1 MNIIK
6 TTSEL
11 SQFCDFAYNFDY
23 ITVDTEF
30 LRERTYYPKLC
41 LIQLAI
47 PGDQENSA
55 VLIDPLEENLDL
67 SPLYKLFLGS
77 DIVKVFHAAR
87 QDLEIFFHDQNIIP
101 SPLFDTQLAAM
112 VCGFGEQVGYET
124 LVRSICKV
132 NLDKSSRFTDWS
144 LRPLSNNQQQYALAD
159 VTHLRQIYEY
169 LKEQLKRNQRETWL
183 EEELNILK
191 NPETYITRP
200 NEAWRRIKSRSN
212 SSKFLAIVARLAE
225 FREAYAQKN
234 NIPRN
239 RVLKDDALMEL
250 ASLKPK
256 SFDDLSRS
264 RLLLRDARK
273 GKIAKG
279 ILDSIKAAEDL
290 KFEQV
295 NYVTKVPKSLNGNS
309 ALSDMLRVLLK
320 AKSEQLG
327 VAAKLIANSS
337 DLDSIASGE
346 RTVPALSGWRH
357 QIFGRE
363 ALELCDGKVG
373 LVLQGKNI
381 TTIKIEFKAST
392 RK

>member
-11 SQFCDFAYNFDY
+11 SQFCDYAYNFDY

-55 VLIDPLEENLDL
+55 VLIDPLERNLDL
-67 SPLYKLFLGS
+67 SPLYKIFLDP

-87 QDLEIFFHDQNIIP
+87 QDLEIFFHDKDIIP

-144 LRPLSNNQQQYALAD
+144 LRPLSNKQQQYALAD

-169 LKEQLKRNQRETWL
+169 LKEQLKRNERETWL

-200 NEAWRRIKSRSN
+200 KEAWRRIKSRSN
-212 SSKFLAIVARLAE
+212 SSKFLGIVARLAE
-225 FREAYAQKN
+225 FRETYAQRN

-279 ILDSIKAAEDL
+279 ILDSIQAAEDL

-295 NYVTKVPKSLNGNS
+295 NYATKVPKSLNVNS

-320 AKSEQLG
+320 AKSEELG

-381 TTIKIEFKAST
+381 KTIKI
-392 RK
+392 

>member
-11 SQFCDFAYNFDY
+11 SQFCDYAYNFDY

-47 PGDQENSA
+47 PGDQESSA
-55 VLIDPLEENLDL
+55 VLIDPLERNLDL
-67 SPLYKLFLGS
+67 SPLYKIFLDP

-87 QDLEIFFHDQNIIP
+87 QDLEIFFHDKNIIP

-144 LRPLSNNQQQYALAD
+144 LRPLSNKQQQYALAD

-169 LKEQLKRNQRETWL
+169 LKEQLKRNERETWL

-212 SSKFLAIVARLAE
+212 SSKFLGIVARLAE
-225 FREAYAQKN
+225 FRETYAQKN

-295 NYVTKVPKSLNGNS
+295 NYATKVPKSLNVNS

-320 AKSEQLG
+320 AKSEELG

-381 TTIKIEFKAST
+381 TTIKI
-392 RK
+392 

>member
-1 MNIIK
+1 MNIIR

-11 SQFCDFAYNFDY
+11 SQFCQYANNFDY

-55 VLIDPLEENLDL
+55 VLIDPLEGNLDL
-67 SPLYKLFLGS
+67 SPLYKLFLDS

-225 FREAYAQKN
+225 FRETYAQKN

-320 AKSEQLG
+320 AKSEELG

-337 DLDSIASGE
+337 DLDRIASGE

-381 TTIKIEFKAST
+381 TTIKI
-392 RK
+392 

>member
-11 SQFCDFAYNFDY
+11 SQFCDYAYNFDY

-30 LRERTYYPKLC
+30 LRERTYYSKLC

-55 VLIDPLEENLDL
+55 VLIDPLEGNLDL
-67 SPLYKLFLGS
+67 SPLYKIFLDS

-87 QDLEIFFHDQNIIP
+87 QDLEIFFHDKNIIP

-169 LKEQLKRNQRETWL
+169 LKEQLKRNGRETWL

-225 FREAYAQKN
+225 FRETYAQKN

-256 SFDDLSRS
+256 SFDDLNRS

-279 ILDSIKAAEDL
+279 ILDSVKAAEDL

-295 NYVTKVPKSLNGNS
+295 NYATKVPKSLNGNS
-309 ALSDMLRVLLK
+309 ALSDLLRVLLK
-320 AKSEQLG
+320 AKSEELG

-381 TTIKIEFKAST
+381 TTIKI
-392 RK
+392 

>member
-11 SQFCDFAYNFDY
+11 SQFCDYAYNFDY

-55 VLIDPLEENLDL
+55 VLIDPLERNLDL
-67 SPLYKLFLGS
+67 SPLYKIFLDP

-87 QDLEIFFHDQNIIP
+87 QDLEIFFHDKNIIP

-144 LRPLSNNQQQYALAD
+144 LRPLSNKQQQYALAD

-169 LKEQLKRNQRETWL
+169 LKEQLKRNERETWL

-212 SSKFLAIVARLAE
+212 SSKFLGIVARLAE
-225 FREAYAQKN
+225 FRETYAQRN

-295 NYVTKVPKSLNGNS
+295 NYPTKVPKSLNVNS

-320 AKSEQLG
+320 AKSEELG
-327 VAAKLIANSS
+327 VLSLIH
-337 DLDSIASGE
+337 I
-346 RTVPALSGWRH
+346 
-357 QIFGRE
+357 
-363 ALELCDGKVG
+363 
-373 LVLQGKNI
+373 
-381 TTIKIEFKAST
+381 
-392 RK
+392 

>member
-11 SQFCDFAYNFDY
+11 SQFCDYAYNFDY

-41 LIQLAI
+41 LIQIAI

-55 VLIDPLEENLDL
+55 VLIDPLEGNLDL
-67 SPLYKLFLGS
+67 SPLYKIFLDS
-77 DIVKVFHAAR
+77 NIVKVFHAAR
-87 QDLEIFFHDQNIIP
+87 QDLEIFFHDKNIIP

-169 LKEQLKRNQRETWL
+169 LKEQLKRNGRETWL

-212 SSKFLAIVARLAE
+212 SSKFLGIVARLAE
-225 FREAYAQKN
+225 FRETYAQKN

-256 SFDDLSRS
+256 SFDDLNRS

-279 ILDSIKAAEDL
+279 ILDSVKAAEDL

-295 NYVTKVPKSLNGNS
+295 NYATKVPKSLNGNS
-309 ALSDMLRVLLK
+309 ALSDLLRVLLK
-320 AKSEQLG
+320 AKSEELG

-381 TTIKIEFKAST
+381 TTIKI
-392 RK
+392 

>member
-11 SQFCDFAYNFDY
+11 SQFCDYAYNFDY

-41 LIQLAI
+41 LIQIAI

-55 VLIDPLEENLDL
+55 VLIDPLEGNLDL
-67 SPLYKLFLGS
+67 SPLYKIFLES
-77 DIVKVFHAAR
+77 NIVKVFHAAR
-87 QDLEIFFHDQNIIP
+87 QYLEIFFHDKNIIP

-169 LKEQLKRNQRETWL
+169 LKEQLKRNGRETWL

-212 SSKFLAIVARLAE
+212 SSKFLGIVARLAE
-225 FREAYAQKN
+225 FRETYAQKN

-256 SFDDLSRS
+256 SFDDLNRS

-279 ILDSIKAAEDL
+279 ILDSVKAAEDL

-295 NYVTKVPKSLNGNS
+295 DYATKVPKSLNGNS
-309 ALSDMLRVLLK
+309 ALSDLLRVLLK
-320 AKSEQLG
+320 AKSEELG

-381 TTIKIEFKAST
+381 TTIKI
-392 RK
+392 

>member
-11 SQFCDFAYNFDY
+11 SQFCDYAYNFDY

-41 LIQLAI
+41 LIQIAI
-47 PGDQENSA
+47 PGDRENSA
-55 VLIDPLEENLDL
+55 VLIDPLEGNLDL
-67 SPLYKLFLGS
+67 SPLYKIFLDS
-77 DIVKVFHAAR
+77 NIVKVFHAAR
-87 QDLEIFFHDQNIIP
+87 QDLEIFFHDKNIIP

-169 LKEQLKRNQRETWL
+169 LKEQLKRNERETWL

-225 FREAYAQKN
+225 FRETYAQKN

-256 SFDDLSRS
+256 SFDDLNRS

-279 ILDSIKAAEDL
+279 ILDSVKAAEDL

-295 NYVTKVPKSLNGNS
+295 DYATKVPKSLNGNS

-320 AKSEQLG
+320 AKSEELG

-381 TTIKIEFKAST
+381 TTIKI
-392 RK
+392 

>member
-55 VLIDPLEENLDL
+55 VLIDPLEGNLDL
-67 SPLYKLFLGS
+67 SPLYKLFLDS

-225 FREAYAQKN
+225 FRETYAQKN

-320 AKSEQLG
+320 AKSEELG

-381 TTIKIEFKAST
+381 RTIKI
-392 RK
+392 

>member
-11 SQFCDFAYNFDY
+11 SQFCRYAYNFDY

-55 VLIDPLEENLDL
+55 VLVDPLEGNLDL
-67 SPLYKLFLGS
+67 SPLYKIFLDS

-87 QDLEIFFHDQNIIP
+87 QDLEIFFHDKNIIP

-169 LKEQLKRNQRETWL
+169 LKEQLKRNERETWL

-225 FREAYAQKN
+225 FRETYAQKN

-320 AKSEQLG
+320 AKSEELG

-381 TTIKIEFKAST
+381 RTIKI
-392 RK
+392 

>member
-11 SQFCDFAYNFDY
+11 SQFCQYANNFDY

-47 PGDQENSA
+47 PSDQDNSA
-55 VLIDPLEENLDL
+55 VLIDPLEGHLDL
-67 SPLYKLFLGS
+67 SPLYELFLNT

-87 QDLEIFFHDQNIIP
+87 QDLEIFFHDKNIIP
-101 SPLFDTQLAAM
+101 NPIFDTQLAAM

-169 LKEQLKRNQRETWL
+169 LKEQLKRNERETWL
-183 EEELNILK
+183 EEELNTLK

-200 NEAWRRIKSRSN
+200 NEAWKRIKSRSS
-212 SSKFLAIVARLAE
+212 SSKFLGIVARLAE
-225 FREAYAQKN
+225 FRETYAQKN

-239 RVLKDDALMEL
+239 RVLKDDALVEL

-320 AKSEQLG
+320 AKSEELG

-337 DLDSIASGE
+337 DLDSLASGE

-357 QIFGRE
+357 KVFGRE

-381 TTIKIEFKAST
+381 TTIKI
-392 RK
+392 

>member
-47 PGDQENSA
+47 PGDQENRA
-55 VLIDPLEENLDL
+55 VLIDPLEGNLDL
-67 SPLYKLFLGS
+67 SPLYKLFLDS

-200 NEAWRRIKSRSN
+200 NEAWRRIKTRSN

-225 FREAYAQKN
+225 FRETYAQKN

-320 AKSEQLG
+320 AKSEELG

-381 TTIKIEFKAST
+381 TTIKI
-392 RK
+392 

>member
-11 SQFCDFAYNFDY
+11 SQFCDYAYNFDY

-55 VLIDPLEENLDL
+55 VLIDPLERNLDL
-67 SPLYKLFLGS
+67 SPLYKIFLDP

-169 LKEQLKRNQRETWL
+169 LKEQLKRNERETWL

-200 NEAWRRIKSRSN
+200 NEAWRRIKTRSN

-225 FREAYAQKN
+225 FRETYAQKN

-295 NYVTKVPKSLNGNS
+295 NYATKVPKSLNVNS

-320 AKSEQLG
+320 AKSEELG
-327 VAAKLIANSS
+327 VAAKLIASSS

-381 TTIKIEFKAST
+381 TTIKI
-392 RK
+392 

>member
-1 MNIIK
+1 MKIIK
-6 TTSEL
+6 TTLEL
-11 SQFCDFAYNFDY
+11 SQFCDYAYNFDY

-55 VLIDPLEENLDL
+55 VLIDPLEGNLDL
-67 SPLYKLFLGS
+67 SPLYKIFLDS

-87 QDLEIFFHDQNIIP
+87 QDLEIFFQDKNIIP

-169 LKEQLKRNQRETWL
+169 LKEQLKRNERETWL

-212 SSKFLAIVARLAE
+212 SSKFLGVVARLAE
-225 FREAYAQKN
+225 FRETYAQKN

-320 AKSEQLG
+320 AKAEELG

-357 QIFGRE
+357 QVFGRE

-373 LVLQGKNI
+373 LVLKGKNI
-381 TTIKIEFKAST
+381 TTIKI
-392 RK
+392 

>member
-11 SQFCDFAYNFDY
+11 SQFCDYAYNFDY

-41 LIQLAI
+41 LIQIAI
-47 PGDQENSA
+47 PGDRENSA
-55 VLIDPLEENLDL
+55 VLIDPLEGNLDL
-67 SPLYKLFLGS
+67 SPLYKIFLDS
-77 DIVKVFHAAR
+77 NIVKVFHAAR
-87 QDLEIFFHDQNIIP
+87 QDLEIFFHDKNIIP

-144 LRPLSNNQQQYALAD
+144 LRPLSKNQQQYALAD

-169 LKEQLKRNQRETWL
+169 LKEQLKRNGRETWL

-212 SSKFLAIVARLAE
+212 SSKFLGIVARLAE
-225 FREAYAQKN
+225 FRETYAQKN

-256 SFDDLSRS
+256 SFDDLNRS

-279 ILDSIKAAEDL
+279 ILDSVKAAEDL

-295 NYVTKVPKSLNGNS
+295 DYATKVPKSLNGNS
-309 ALSDMLRVLLK
+309 ALSDLLRVLLK
-320 AKSEQLG
+320 AKSEELG

-381 TTIKIEFKAST
+381 TTIKI
-392 RK
+392 

>member
-11 SQFCDFAYNFDY
+11 SQFCDYAYNFDY

-55 VLIDPLEENLDL
+55 VLIDPLERNLDL
-67 SPLYKLFLGS
+67 SPLYKIFLDP

-87 QDLEIFFHDQNIIP
+87 QDLEIFFHDKDIIP

-144 LRPLSNNQQQYALAD
+144 LRPLSNKQQQYALAD

-169 LKEQLKRNQRETWL
+169 LKEQLKRNERETWL

-212 SSKFLAIVARLAE
+212 SSKFLGIVARLAE
-225 FREAYAQKN
+225 FRETYAQKN

-279 ILDSIKAAEDL
+279 ILGSIQAAEDL

-295 NYVTKVPKSLNGNS
+295 NYATKVPKSLNVNS

-320 AKSEQLG
+320 AKSEELG

-381 TTIKIEFKAST
+381 TTIKI
-392 RK
+392 